1 MSVSVNP
8 GFCASELRRN
18 VIEGN
23 RFLAFL
29 EWLMVKLVGFT
40 GEEGSR
46 QLVYAAVGGEDL
58 NGQYISMSKITDPC
72 DLAIGDDGRI
82 LQEEYWVSIMCL
94 SIKYRLTWIYRRSSF
109 LSWVRWMIKFPISP
123 PNI

>member
-1 MSVSVNP
+1 MSISANP
-8 GFCASELRRN
+8 GLCASELRRN
-18 VIEGN
+18 VTEGSKI
-23 RFLAFL
+23 LAFA
-29 EWLMVKLVGFT
+29 EWLLVKVFGYT

-58 NGQYISMSKITDPC
+58 NGQYIERSKITEPSDFV
-72 DLAIGDDGRI
+72 IGNDGKI
-82 LQEEYWVSIMCL
+82 LQEQYWVRILCL

-109 LSWVRWMIKFPISP
+109 LFWERWTIRFPKSL